1 MGDITTL
8 QVQQFATRWDMLVQQ
23 TQSKLMPFV
32 TSGAGHYGKQASP
45 VDQWGLTEV
54 EENNTRFAPMELG
67 ELPFERRWVF
77 PTNWDKAL
85 GLDKNDLLRIL
96 NDPKS
101 PMMSS
106 LMAAMNRRRDR
117 TIIEGALGT
126 NYTGEAG
133 TTSTAFLSTQVVSV
147 NTGGTQ
153 STLNV
158 AKLRRGMELMLENDV
173 DVDSEEFYLAIDARA
188 HSALLAEVQITSGD
202 YNPTRDGTPVLVDGK
217 IGKFL
222 GWNFI
227 HCQRLVEY
235 NGTDDNSG
243 TSTPCIGWA
252 KSGLYY
258 GAWNEVTARVDER
271 DDLRGIPWQLYT
283 AATFGATR
291 LQEKKVVKFWSDA
304 A

>member
-32 TSGAGHYGKQASP
+32 SSGAGHFGKQASP

-54 EENNTRFAPMELG
+54 EENTTRFAPMTLG

-96 NDPKS
+96 NDPKA
-101 PMMSS
+101 PMMTS
-106 LMAAMNRRRDR
+106 LMSAVNRRRDR
-117 TIIEGALGT
+117 TIIDGALNT

-133 TTSTAFLSTQVVSV
+133 TTTQSFLSTQVVSV
-147 NTGGTQ
+147 NEGGTA
-153 STLNV
+153 SKLNV
-158 AKLRRGMELMLENDV
+158 AKIRAAWEKMLANDV
-173 DVDSEEFYLAIDARA
+173 DVDAEEFYLAVDARA
-188 HSALLAEVQITSGD
+188 HAALLAEVQVISKD
-202 YNPTRDGTPVLVDGK
+202 YNSFDASPIIQTGRLTNIFGFNVV
-217 IGKFL
+217 
-222 GWNFI
+222 
-227 HCQRLVEY
+227 HCERLTEF
-235 NGTDDNSG
+235 NGTDDGGG
-243 TSTPCIGWA
+243 TSTPCIAWA

-258 GAWNEVTARVDER
+258 GAWNEVIARVDER
-271 DDLRGIPWQLYT
+271 TDLRGLPWQLYT

-291 LQEKKVVKFWSDA
+291 LQEKKVVKIWSDA

>member
-23 TQSKLMPFV
+23 TQSKLMPAV
-32 TSGAGHYGKQASP
+32 TVGTGHFGKQASP

-54 EENNTRFAPMELG
+54 EENATRFSPMVLG

-96 NDPKS
+96 NDPKA
-101 PMMSS
+101 PMMQS
-106 LMAAMNRRRDR
+106 LMAAVNRRRDR
-117 TIIEGALGT
+117 TIIAGALDA
-126 NYTGEAG
+126 NFTGEAG
-133 TTSTAFLSTQVVSV
+133 TTSTSFLSTQVVSV
-147 NTGGTQ
+147 NTGGTA

-158 AKLRRGMELMLENDV
+158 AKVRAAYEKMLANDV
-173 DVDSEEFYLAIDARA
+173 DVDGEEFYLAVDARA
-188 HSALLAEVQITSGD
+188 HAALLAEVQVISRD
-202 YNPTRDGTPVLVDGK
+202 YNAFDGTPVIQSGRLTNLFSFNIV
-217 IGKFL
+217 
-222 GWNFI
+222 
-227 HCQRLVEY
+227 HCERLTEF
-235 NGTDDNSG
+235 NGTDDGGG
-243 TSTPCIGWA
+243 TSTPCIAWA

-258 GAWNEVTARVDER
+258 GAWNDVVARVDER
-271 DDLRGIPWQLYT
+271 PDLRAIPWQLYT

-291 LQEKKVVKFWSDA
+291 LQEKKVVKIWSDA